1 MHTILR
7 VTPVLIILLSFPACV
22 DFGKN
27 THGIAPY
34 VIPLNPGVK
43 EISFLTG
50 MEREVVMYLNDVRTS
65 PERYADHLSEL
76 KERPGWPAR
85 PESKSPSARSEERTG
100 TDETVLSLRNREP
113 PPPFKVSKGLSFAA
127 RDLVQD
133 LGPKGLSGHKGSDGS
148 SLFERMTRYGQ
159 WEGKTV
165 EILTYGYKEA
175 DALVTGILT
184 DRTPTGR
191 ADRESLFDKDY
202 VIAGIS
208 CGTHKTY
215 GTVCAIIFAQRYKEN
230 P

>member
-1 MHTILR
+1 MQIISRTA
-7 VTPVLIILLSFPACV
+7 VTLVVLLSLPACI
-22 DFGKN
+22 DFGRN
-27 THGIAPY
+27 RQSITPY
-34 VIPLNPGVK
+34 VIPLNTGVRDV
-43 EISFLTG
+43 SFLTL
-50 MEREVVMYLNDVRTS
+50 MERETFMYLNDVRTS
-65 PERYADHLSEL
+65 PERYADHLRDLE
-76 KERPGWPAR
+76 ERPGWPTR
-85 PESKSPSARSEERTG
+85 PESKSASARSEERTG
-100 TDETVLSLRNREP
+100 TDETVPSLRNREP
-113 PPPFKVSKGLSFAA
+113 PPPFKVSKGLSLAA

-165 EILTYGYKEA
+165 EILTYRYKEA
-175 DALVTGILT
+175 DAVVTGLLT

-215 GTVCAIIFAQRYKEN
+215 GTMCAIIFAQRYKEN

>member
-7 VTPVLIILLSFPACV
+7 VTLVLIILLSFPACV

-27 THGIAPY
+27 TQGMAPY
-34 VIPLNPGVK
+34 VILLNTGVK
-43 EISFLTG
+43 EISFLTS

-85 PESKSPSARSEERTG
+85 PESKSPSARSEESTG
-100 TDETVLSLRNREP
+100 LDEMVLSLRDREP
-113 PPPFKVSKGLSFAA
+113 LPPFKVSKGLSFAA

-133 LGPKGLSGHKGSDGS
+133 LGPKGLTGHKGSDGS
-148 SLFERMTRYGQ
+148 SLFERMNRHGQ

-175 DALVTGILT
+175 DALMTGMLT

-191 ADRESLFDKDY
+191 ADRESFFDKAY

-215 GTVCAIIFAQRYKEN
+215 GTMCAIIFAHRYKEN

>member
-1 MHTILR
+1 MHIISRTAIA
-7 VTPVLIILLSFPACV
+7 LIIALSLPACI

-27 THGIAPY
+27 RQDIAPY
-34 VIPLNPGVK
+34 IIPLNTGTRDV
-43 EISFLTG
+43 SFLTL
-50 MEREVVMYLNDVRTS
+50 MERETFMYLNDVRTS
-65 PERYADHLSEL
+65 PERYADHLRDLE
-76 KERPGWPAR
+76 ERPGWPTR
-85 PESKSPSARSEERTG
+85 PESKPPSARSEERTDM
-100 TDETVLSLRNREP
+100 DETVLSLRNREP

-133 LGPKGLSGHKGSDGS
+133 LGPKGLTGHKGSDGS
-148 SLFERMTRYGQ
+148 SPFERMNRYGQ

-175 DALVTGILT
+175 DELVTKMLS

-215 GTVCAIIFAQRYKEN
+215 GTMCAIIFAQRYKEN